1 MRYLKGANMKAW
13 RDVWHS
19 YYAVATRTNYWKQL
33 FRAASWLQ
41 IVATAAATIVIAW
54 SLLSGRVS
62 GDPGFGAYVW
72 LYMPMG
78 IILAVVDA
86 VRTKTFTEN
95 FGGLPEDTAPPES
108 ENFRRDRYVLFRDA
122 LRKKEI
128 SGSEVGSLIEIVD
141 ARLDMEQHHNE
152 LTKKVGLFG
161 SGFMTAMITPWLTEA
176 SGQSMGLIIASFA
189 FALLATMLILWLVP
203 SRKAR
208 LRELK
213 YFMMIYERE

>member
-1 MRYLKGANMKAW
+1 MKVW

-19 YYAVATRTNYWKQL
+19 YYIVATRTNYWKQL

-41 IVATAAATIVIAW
+41 IVVAAVAITVVAW

-62 GDPGFGAYVW
+62 GDPGLGAYFW

-78 IILAVVDA
+78 IFLAVLDN

-128 SGSEVGSLIEIVD
+128 LGSEVGSLIDLVD

-152 LTKKVGLFG
+152 LMKKFGLFG
-161 SGFMTAMITPWLTEA
+161 SGFLTAMITPWLKEA
-176 SGQSMGLIIASFA
+176 SRQSMGLTIASAASVLFVV
-189 FALLATMLILWLVP
+189 MLVLWLVP